1 MVWLLAQDNIKGY
14 ILPDA
19 DSCFF
24 IVEFAILVI
33 VLNHFTKTETDLS
46 SGATISQVYGRGDF
60 WLAKDNSLTLR
71 QFLIQ

>member
-33 VLNHFTKTETDLS
+33 VFNHFTKTEIVALLERS
-46 SGATISQVYGRGDF
+46 VSV
-60 WLAKDNSLTLR
+60 LVK
-71 QFLIQ
+71 